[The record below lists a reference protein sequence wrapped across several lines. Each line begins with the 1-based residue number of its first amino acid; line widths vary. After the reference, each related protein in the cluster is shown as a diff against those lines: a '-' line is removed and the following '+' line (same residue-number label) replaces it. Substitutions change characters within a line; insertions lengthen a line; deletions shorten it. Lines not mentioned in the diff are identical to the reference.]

1 VELVERGGKSSRNP
15 KSEATSTI
23 FDKNLAVLQPDWYAF
38 SGMSA
43 REALIQ
49 EILKQPEPVLRELQ
63 RYLTILVEHQQ
74 SGAKAT
80 PTPSVEA
87 WPAGYFETTAGA
99 FAGEPLER
107 PPQLPFEKR
116 EEW

>member
-1 VELVERGGKSSRNP
+1 MIE
-15 KSEATSTI
+15 
-23 FDKNLAVLQPDWYAF
+23 
-38 SGMSA
+38 
-43 REALIQ
+43 

-63 RYLTILVEHQQ
+63 HYLAFLVQHQR
-74 SGAKAT
+74 SAT
-80 PTPSVEA
+80 SRSPADGV
-87 WPAGYFETTAGA
+87 WPAGYFTRTAGA

>member
-1 VELVERGGKSSRNP
+1 M
-15 KSEATSTI
+15 ST
-23 FDKNLAVLQPDWYAF
+23 
-38 SGMSA
+38 

-63 RYLTILVEHQQ
+63 HYLASLVEHQQ
-74 SGAKAT
+74 NRTNGISAPAAET
-80 PTPSVEA
+80 
-87 WPAGYFETTAGA
+87 WPAGYFQKTAGA

-116 EEW
+116 QEW

>member
-1 VELVERGGKSSRNP
+1 
-15 KSEATSTI
+15 
-23 FDKNLAVLQPDWYAF
+23 
-38 SGMSA
+38 MSM

-49 EILKQPEPVLRELQ
+49 EILKQPEPLLRELQ
-63 RYLTILVEHQQ
+63 HYLAFLVEHQKD
-74 SGAKAT
+74 GTAG
-80 PTPSVEA
+80 SVALRAGA
-87 WPAGYFETTAGA
+87 WPAGYFQKTAGA

>member
-1 VELVERGGKSSRNP
+1 
-15 KSEATSTI
+15 
-23 FDKNLAVLQPDWYAF
+23 
-38 SGMSA
+38 MSM

-49 EILKQPEPVLRELQ
+49 EILKQPEPLLRELQ
-63 RYLTILVEHQQ
+63 HYLAFLVEHQKD
-74 SGAKAT
+74 GTAGTAALRAG
-80 PTPSVEA
+80 A
-87 WPAGYFETTAGA
+87 WPAGYFQKTAGA

>member
-1 VELVERGGKSSRNP
+1 M
-15 KSEATSTI
+15 ST
-23 FDKNLAVLQPDWYAF
+23 
-38 SGMSA
+38 

-63 RYLTILVEHQQ
+63 HYLAFLAEHQKK
-74 SGAKAT
+74 GANET
-80 PTPSVEA
+80 PTPATEA
-87 WPAGYFETTAGA
+87 WPAGYFQKTAGA